1 MIVRFLTKKYLPE
14 YSNGTREIYN
24 RDIIVD
30 GKIVHTKITDTLG
43 TVSQLSF
50 FTSILLKCQFKRK
63 YLIKEV
69 NVRGNENSKK
79 GKEIKIDLKIN

>member
-1 MIVRFLTKKYLPE
+1 MIHFNLALIVRFLTKKYLPE

-43 TVSQLSF
+43 TVSQF
-50 FTSILLKCQFKRK
+50 
-63 YLIKEV
+63 LIKFM
-69 NVRGNENSKK
+69 
-79 GKEIKIDLKIN
+79 